1 MIEGQIERCDKQKHI
16 HTATAIQFNQNA
28 YMHCFERC
36 IIMVWRASKQARA
49 RISWKSI
56 FLANFHALSRH
67 WHAKEEPQMQKS
79 AMQCMEKFP
88 DGCSFLFL
96 HSLHSIQ
103 TTIFSLFLLPLRCLA
118 HKNNYS
124 RQYTI
129 YIYIA
134 IVLPMMIMVFDCRI
148 FHNSVRTTEYATSAY
163 IAALHIR
170 TFRSHKDKSKHHTI
184 PWLVCRS
191 RIWLGCCWSVA
202 RSYAQM

>member
-129 YIYIA
+129 YIYRNSTTDDDYG
-134 IVLPMMIMVFDCRI
+134 VWLPHFSQQRAHNRI
-148 FHNSVRTTEYATSAY
+148 CHFGVHRRNAHTY
-163 IAALHIR
+163 IQ
-170 TFRSHKDKSKHHTI
+170 KS
-184 PWLVCRS
+184 
-191 RIWLGCCWSVA
+191 
-202 RSYAQM
+202 